1 MPKLKVNDKVTF
13 IGYDGMESID
23 TVYDK
28 WESKDGQW
36 IELTQNE
43 VVLSPE
49 KQQEIGL
56 KKFSK

>member
-1 MPKLKVNDKVTF
+1 MPKFKVNDKVTF
-13 IGYDGMESID
+13 IGYDGLKSID
-23 TVYDK
+23 TVYDE

-36 IELTQNE
+36 IELSQNE
-43 VVLSPE
+43 VVLSPK

>member
-13 IGYDGMESID
+13 IGYDGMVSID

-36 IELTQNE
+36 IELSQNE
-43 VVLSPE
+43 VVLSPK